1 MIKIAQTYATIN
13 IKDMP
18 LIDFSQIKES
28 SPNTIRKRL
37 DGQQFIIKYNAEPT
51 FISDKTVVPV
61 LLMNYPEALALM
73 QTDKWDAKIEE

>member
-1 MIKIAQTYATIN
+1 
-13 IKDMP
+13 MP

-61 LLMNYPEALALM
+61 LLMNYPEALSLM